1 MKGLTLILKAVKQ
14 LTRAYAKGFS
24 DFDQSVNRG
33 CLFAALDFPDII
45 VMQFGFFG
53 QPLLAHADFFTRSA
67 DRFAQDF
74 TMLLGC
80 HCGERKQE
88 RQKPTTVFRLYFSAC
103 NPWKRGYKQRQ
114 LNRVLISRDF
124 GKEFIL

>member
-14 LTRAYAKGFS
+14 LARAHSKSFS
-24 DFDQSVNRG
+24 DFDQGVNRG
-33 CLFAALDFPDII
+33 CLLAALDFTDII

-67 DRFAQDF
+67 DCFAQDF

-103 NPWKRGYKQRQ
+103 NSLRREYKQRQ
-114 LNRVLISRDF
+114 LSRVLDLPGF
-124 GKEFIL
+124 Q